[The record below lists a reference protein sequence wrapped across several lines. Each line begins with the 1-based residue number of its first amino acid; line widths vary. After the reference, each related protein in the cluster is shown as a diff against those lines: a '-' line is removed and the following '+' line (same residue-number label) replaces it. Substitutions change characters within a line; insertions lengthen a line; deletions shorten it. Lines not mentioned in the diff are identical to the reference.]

1 MVAVRTAPHISPFSF
16 MLEATGHTVWRVEI
30 EVKFPVCKHR
40 GLTQNLLPG
49 SSPRGVLVSSPVV
62 FPGGRTLGHSTFLK
76 DDISPRKKLKLHHNA
91 IPVQCLAPKLSW
103 AVKAHPLQPM
113 QQDSPQG
120 FVELDVQQ
128 PYCLSIIDIHILGE
142 TPCSKATSA
151 WVTTILSL
159 LVWDLSLQ
167 IIHSRSSTPLYTATP
182 NKPPPPIAWSRRML
196 QKSR

>member
-1 MVAVRTAPHISPFSF
+1 

-30 EVKFPVCKHR
+30 EVKFRVCKHR

-76 DDISPRKKLKLHHNA
+76 DDISPRKKLKLDCKA
-91 IPVQCLAPKLSW
+91 IPVQCLASQLSW
-103 AVKAHPLQPM
+103 AAKAHSLCPM
-113 QQDSPQG
+113 QRDSPQG
-120 FVELDVQQ
+120 FVELDGQR
-128 PYCLSIIDIHILGE
+128 PYCLSIDNHISGE
-142 TPCSKATSA
+142 APCSKATSA

-159 LVWDLSLQ
+159 LVWALSLQ

-182 NKPPPPIAWSRRML
+182 NKPTPPIP
-196 QKSR
+196 